1 MIRKPFNF
9 SPDLSQKMHL
19 EDRED
24 QEDDED
30 DDEVSFLSMLRKEA
44 EEKVKQESLTDTQ
57 RLMQTQDNEV
67 ELMCEEK
74 VETRVMTT
82 ITCCNYYMRNGQRVV
97 VSTDGPNVYTT
108 GSVKTTIKKWLPVR
122 VTRASVHRAT
132 METV

>member
-24 QEDDED
+24 EEDDED

-67 ELMCEEK
+67 E
-74 VETRVMTT
+74 TRVVTT

-108 GSVKTTIKKWLPVR
+108 GSVKTTIKP
-122 VTRASVHRAT
+122 TRHMPSHNHIT
-132 METV
+132 HQP

>member
-24 QEDDED
+24 EEDDED

-74 VETRVMTT
+74 
-82 ITCCNYYMRNGQRVV
+82 GQRF
-97 VSTDGPNVYTT
+97 SGN
-108 GSVKTTIKKWLPVR
+108 G
-122 VTRASVHRAT
+122 A
-132 METV
+132 